1 MAAVCGPLFGH
12 AIGPLIAKRAAI
24 GGQRR
29 RSGAVPTSRV
39 KIMSDKASGEAQG
52 ACAANASISEPFRR
66 LPFCRT
72 WRRRRERIV
81 ERQRERPRGDRLSA
95 ACPSVDHWGHS
106 AACSR
111 IVFDV

>member
-29 RSGAVPTSRV
+29 RSGAVPTSPSV
-39 KIMSDKASGEAQG
+39 KIMSDKASGEAPSELQFQSLLG
-52 ACAANASISEPFRR
+52 GCPSAELGLAAEEHGGETS
-66 LPFCRT
+66 
-72 WRRRRERIV
+72 
-81 ERQRERPRGDRLSA
+81 ERPRGDRFSA
-95 ACPSVDHWGHS
+95 ACPLVDHWGHS

>member
-39 KIMSDKASGEAQG
+39 KIVSDKASGEARG
-52 ACAANASISEPFRR
+52 AHAANASISEPFRR

-72 WRRRRERIV
+72 W
-81 ERQRERPRGDRLSA
+81 PGGGGSA
-95 ACPSVDHWGHS
+95 SWRDKRADLGRSLKCGMSFSGPLGPLRSMLAHS
-106 AACSR
+106 
-111 IVFDV
+111 I